1 MNAKADASTLTLDH
15 GTTMKFM
22 ATESG
27 PNRLL
32 LTLKLLKSAKLKRLR
47 RTMPVRR
54 RLTTTPKQ
62 PRLNSD
68 QITAVAPHLHAPLRK
83 IGNSISIIL
92 YTPITHLNIMQIQ
105 FKQKIINLFHFRF
118 NQFS

>member
-32 LTLKLLKSAKLKRLR
+32 LTLKLKSAKLKRLR

-105 FKQKIINLFHFRF
+105 IQTKN
-118 NQFS
+118 N